1 LRAQWLERIKAYKA
15 SGLTQAA
22 FCKENNLNIKQL
34 SYWVRK
40 YRNIEQEQKNNSDE
54 SQNWLALDI
63 KNNMSQTEKDVINVR
78 VGKAVVEIKPGF
90 DKNHLLNLLK
100 VLETLC

>member
-1 LRAQWLERIKAYKA
+1 
-15 SGLTQAA
+15 
-22 FCKENNLNIKQL
+22 
-34 SYWVRK
+34 
-40 YRNIEQEQKNNSDE
+40 
-54 SQNWLALDI
+54 
-63 KNNMSQTEKDVINVR
+63 MSQTEKDVINVR